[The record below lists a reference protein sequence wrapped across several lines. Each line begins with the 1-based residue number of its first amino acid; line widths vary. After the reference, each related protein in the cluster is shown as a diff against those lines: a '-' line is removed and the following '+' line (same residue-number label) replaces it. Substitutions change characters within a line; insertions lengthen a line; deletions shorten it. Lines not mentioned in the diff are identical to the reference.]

1 LIANS
6 HRPQQQLILQNLTIF
21 DMHLLLTILVQAD
34 TLSQEVDLI
43 QKIDSL
49 YNNAWNK
56 LVIVGSVAFAIV
68 GIIVPLVIQ
77 WYQRRTLKLS
87 EELMKKEIA
96 ENAEEKKEEI
106 INVISEEIEAKFQS
120 YEKQLKMANASS
132 NAKIFFAQGKFNL
145 EKNYFPVALNEFITA
160 SYSCIECEDYQTLQ
174 KLLQAILHDC
184 LPNLSIEEINDLKI
198 ANVGDLN
205 SFLEHLTKVDDR
217 DIFQETIG
225 DIKVKMTKL
234 PKNIR
239 DKPSEQSK
247 KQDT

>member
-1 LIANS
+1 MISLR
-6 HRPQQQLILQNLTIF
+6 HPQLLTLLNLTIF
-21 DMHLLLTILVQAD
+21 DMSETLVTILIQTD
-34 TLSQEVDLI
+34 PSQQVDLI

-96 ENAEEKKEEI
+96 DNAEEKKGEI
-106 INVISEEIEAKFQS
+106 IKVISEEIEAKFES

-145 EKNYFPVALNEFITA
+145 EKNYYPVALNEFITA

-174 KLLQAILHDC
+174 KLLQAILNEC
-184 LPNLSIEEINDLKI
+184 LPNLSIEEINDLKV

-247 KQDT
+247 KQDS